1 MFIEGN
7 SVFAEK
13 YLDKR
18 RLDSLLGFA
27 SLFQLAFFPAA
38 SDSLSRKFESLF
50 FSDRSMIHNSLYLQI
65 FSERAKDFFS
75 QQYSLSVC
83 AVSY

>member
-7 SVFAEK
+7 SAFAEK

-27 SLFQLAFFPAA
+27 SLFQLAFFPDV
-38 SDSLSRKFESLF
+38 SDFLSRKFESSFL
-50 FSDRSMIHNSLYLQI
+50 
-65 FSERAKDFFS
+65 AT
-75 QQYSLSVC
+75 
-83 AVSY
+83 AV